1 MIRIWFIFFLL
12 FFSYLQAISQI
23 RFNESYDYNS
33 FANYVSDVIVVKAGG
48 YFMVSPSFN
57 PFQNDTLGYSIT
69 TLNFIRTNINGD
81 TIWTKQYR
89 KKGFYLL
96 GENLIETDSGF
107 LFMGSETDL
116 KNGTKSYL
124 IQWKLNFSGDTI
136 ATQQMNILPGNDYAM
151 EIIKTKDGGYGV
163 IGQTCNQSNSNCDY
177 YLLKLDS
184 LGNKQWHQTYA
195 QTATSFEY
203 PESIIEMADGS
214 FYLYGSSVISGS
226 PIFFLIKTDLNGTV
240 IWKKIITE
248 YLESSGTDIEK
259 INDSTILLSGVYT
272 SPIDN
277 TTTFGCIIKI
287 NSSGNTI
294 WKTDFKGSTPCEITG
309 STMDLNGNF
318 LLTGLMPDFD
328 STGWYCGCLVKVNSS
343 GDSLFQRAY
352 NSGTQFPEWL
362 FSIKPTNDGY
372 IMAGYSVGATQDAC
386 LIKVDTFGCLI
397 PGCQTVGLP
406 NIPFNIDPISI
417 YPNPANEYLN
427 LSHSE
432 KIVSYRMADML
443 GRIVLEEKYFY
454 QPIDLRNFTA
464 GTYVI
469 QVMLSNGS
477 QGFGRFVKE

>member
-12 FFSYLQAISQI
+12 FFCYLKGLSQI

-48 YFMVSPSFN
+48 YLMVSPSFN

-69 TLNFIRTNINGD
+69 TLNFIRTGINGD
-81 TIWTKQYR
+81 TLWTKQYR

-107 LFMGSETDL
+107 LFMGSETNL

-151 EIIKTKDGGYGV
+151 EIIKTRDGGYAV

-203 PESIIEMADGS
+203 PESIVEESNGN
-214 FYLYGSSVISGS
+214 FYLFGTSAILGIGLQY
-226 PIFFLIKTDLNGTV
+226 LIKTDSVG
-240 IWKKIITE
+240 KKIWSKNYSPFLQQAGTGVFFIDSD
-248 YLESSGTDIEK
+248 YLILTGGYEDLTDNYIKGYINKIDTSGIVKWTK
-259 INDSTILLSGVYT
+259 AYNSVQSCQLSGGL
-272 SPIDN
+272 ID
-277 TTTFGCIIKI
+277 I
-287 NSSGNTI
+287 N
-294 WKTDFKGSTPCEITG
+294 K
-309 STMDLNGNF
+309 DL
-318 LLTGLMPDFD
+318 LLIGLMTNFD
-328 STGWYCGCLVKVNSS
+328 SINTLCGCLVKVNSS

-352 NSGTQFPEWL
+352 NSGNQFPEWL

-386 LIKVDTFGCLI
+386 LVKVDTFGCLI

-406 NIPFNIDPISI
+406 NIPFNIDPINI
-417 YPNPANEYLN
+417 FPNPANEYLN

-443 GRIVLEEKYFY
+443 GRIVLESRFLEE
-454 QPIDLRNFTA
+454 PIDIKQLKTGA
-464 GTYVI
+464 YII